1 MIEAARTML
10 NSAKLLKQ
18 FWGKAVNTA
27 CYTQNK
33 SIIVK
38 RHGKTAYDVLRERS
52 PNIIYFRVFGCPV
65 YIHNHRDH
73 LEKFDEKPDDGFF
86 LGYSLV
92 AKAFRVFNI
101 RRQEMEETY
110 HVTFSE
116 DYEAIFQSSTEGSG
130 NINYFPYI
138 PAYDPLPSINST
150 IPENITHTD
159 SPIPQDSVSPEESL
173 EFTSVVDHPA
183 PNDLD
188 HPESADNL
196 EPAEIQDT
204 VISEPISDVHLSPTT
219 ISPSAEGILQPPVPK
234 DRWLREKH
242 IELVN
247 IIGEPMVGITT
258 RSMIRDSEA
267 ASAHERMYVN
277 FLSEMEPKK
286 LIEALEEGWIIA
298 MQEELNQFERNKV
311 WCHTPRRG
319 LDGIRVRGRDV
330 ITIRT
335 QSNKERPL
343 IMDV

>member
-1 MIEAARTML
+1 MKLSSEITRWKNFVMKRVYLIISHLLVPPKHNGVAERRNRTLIEAARTML
-10 NSAKLLKQ
+10 NSAKLFKQ

-52 PNIIYFRVFGCPV
+52 PNISYFRVFGCPV

-116 DYEAIFQSSTEGSG
+116 DYEAIFQSSTEGDV
-130 NINYFPYI
+130 INF
-138 PAYDPLPSINST
+138 N
-150 IPENITHTD
+150 ENCSFLD
-159 SPIPQDSVSPEESL
+159 DEFLEPMSKDSVSPEESP
-173 EFTSVVDHPA
+173 EFT
-183 PNDLD
+183 N
-188 HPESADNL
+188 
-196 EPAEIQDT
+196 T

-219 ISPSAEGILQPPVPK
+219 ISPSAEGILQPPIPQ
-234 DRWLREKH
+234 DIWLREKH

-247 IIGEPMVGITT
+247 IIGEPMVSITT
-258 RSMIRDSEA
+258 RSMIRDSES
-267 ASAHERMYVN
+267 ASAHECMYVN

-286 LIEALEEGWIIA
+286 LIKALEEEGWIIA

-311 WCHTPRRG
+311 WCHTPKRG

-335 QSNKERPL
+335 QSNKE
-343 IMDV
+343 